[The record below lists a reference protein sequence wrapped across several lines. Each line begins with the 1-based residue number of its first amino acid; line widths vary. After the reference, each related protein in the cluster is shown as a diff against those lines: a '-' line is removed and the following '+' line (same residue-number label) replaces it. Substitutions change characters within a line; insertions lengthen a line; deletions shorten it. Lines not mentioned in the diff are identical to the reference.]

1 MREEIEDIITLW
13 DPRSGW
19 VDGEKSV
26 SECTEETLTCQSD
39 KERVRENVRYV
50 VIFASFLRF
59 SSQNKLKL
67 AQSLSLKTRFY
78 IDK

>member
-39 KERVRENVRYV
+39 KERVRENVYTLPGH
-50 VIFASFLRF
+50 ICQF
-59 SSQNKLKL
+59 SEV
-67 AQSLSLKTRFY
+67 
-78 IDK
+78 